1 MVPTAENMQGPEAH
15 TASGLGA
22 YLRARRAQIAPERA
36 GLTTASGLRRTPG
49 LRREEVAALAGISID
64 YYVRLERGKETHPS
78 PSVVDALARALR
90 LNEQEHRHLRELVA
104 QAQAHAHTG
113 SARADPSPAREVRPG
128 LALLPEQLRPNPVL
142 VLGRTLDVLAC
153 NPGALRLF
161 AGLDAQPPQRRSLV
175 RYVFLH
181 PLAREV
187 LDDWDEQARSC
198 VARLR
203 KLAGIDAAAP
213 DLTDLVAELMPKSP
227 EFAQLWDRFDI
238 TPHAQGFRTFHHPDV
253 GDVRL
258 GWESMPLDDS
268 PMQRFVVFFAEPDSP
283 DHAKMLLL
291 DEGHSP
297 DKGHS
302 EPRTPSGGRLGG
314 RQA

>member
-1 MVPTAENMQGPEAH
+1 MAHVAKNLQSPTGH
-15 TASGLGA
+15 TASGLGP
-22 YLRARRAQIAPERA
+22 YLRARRTQITPEQA
-36 GLTTASGLRRTPG
+36 GLATPSGPRRTPG

-78 PSVVDALARALR
+78 PSVVDALARVLC
-90 LNEQEHRHLRELVA
+90 LNEQEHQHLRDLAE
-104 QAQAHAHTG
+104 Q
-113 SARADPSPAREVRPG
+113 ARASTGGPQPCPAREVRPG
-128 LALLPEQLRPNPVL
+128 VLLLPEQLRPNPVF

-161 AGLDAQPPQRRSLV
+161 AGLDAQPPWRRSLV

-203 KLAGIDAAAP
+203 KLAGIDP
-213 DLTDLVAELMPKSP
+213 DASDLAELVGELMPKSP
-227 EFAQLWDRFDI
+227 EFADLWDRFEVKA
-238 TPHAQGFRTFHHPDV
+238 HVQGLRLFHHPDV

-258 GWESMPLDDS
+258 GWESMPLEDS

-283 DHAKMLLL
+283 DHDRMLLL
-291 DEGHSP
+291 DKERGES
-297 DKGHS
+297 
-302 EPRTPSGGRLGG
+302 RTPSGGRVGG
-314 RQA
+314 GQA

>member
-1 MVPTAENMQGPEAH
+1 MVHVVKDEQGPPAD
-15 TASGLGA
+15 TGSGLGA
-22 YLRARRAQIAPERA
+22 YLRARRTRITPEQA
-36 GLTTASGLRRTPG
+36 GLAAPSGPRRTPG
-49 LRREEVAALAGISID
+49 LRREEVATLAGISID

-78 PSVVDALARALR
+78 VSVVEALARVLC
-90 LNEQEHRHLRELVA
+90 LDEQEQRHLRDLAALA
-104 QAQAHAHTG
+104 QAGGVAPE
-113 SARADPSPAREVRPG
+113 PSPAREVRPG
-128 LALLPEQLRPNPVL
+128 VLLLPEQLRPNPVF

-153 NPGALRLF
+153 NAGALRLF
-161 AGLDAQPPQRRSLV
+161 AGLDSQPPGRRSLV

-203 KLAGIDAAAP
+203 KLAGIDPDAA
-213 DLTDLVAELMPKSP
+213 DLAEVVGELMPKSP
-227 EFAQLWDRFDI
+227 EFAELWDRFEVR
-238 TPHAQGFRTFHHPDV
+238 PHVQGYRLFHHPDV

-268 PMQRFVVFFAEPDSP
+268 PLQRFVVFFAEPDSP

-291 DEGHSP
+291 DESHGESHGESH
-297 DKGHS
+297 D
-302 EPRTPSGGRLGG
+302 EARLGG
-314 RQA
+314 RVGGAQA